1 MNWRRVLTVAVAV
14 CVVMTAMTVGG
25 VAPIEPAT
33 AQDGDVPSIPGVY
46 YGELSITDG
55 SLDGPVTIEAVAD
68 GEVQDTLRTDA
79 DGTFGGPAAED
90 DALVVQEP
98 DSGEVEFRIAGTPVT
113 IASLDGE
120 SIDGTTMPWDSG
132 TQEVMLEADAETV
145 APSLEVAVTNAPT
158 SIEAGS
164 DATID
169 VDVDNT
175 GPVDSTQ
182 DIELVDSNGT
192 VVDSESVSVPI
203 GNTTSTSL
211 TWATDDT
218 MSGSETLTV
227 RSGQDSENVTVEVEA
242 AETAPVAPPPSGGGG
257 VGGNPGAIGD
267 QPADDDTR
275 GDNTDSNGTS
285 GDNTGSV
292 ETPASLTESQPIVS
306 SEDFGLSQV
315 RFTNDSNI
323 VAITWEGTDI
333 NGSVTTTAFSQ
344 TPENVSA
351 VPGAMAT
358 VSEITVPDEISN
370 GSAIVEQRVARERV
384 EEIDADVADLQAYRY
399 TDGVWEP
406 VPTSVSEESDD
417 KIILESEVPGFSY
430 FAVSAVSEP
439 TAAFDA
445 PSEVT
450 TGENVTLDG
459 SASTDTY
466 GEITAY
472 NWTVGGESL
481 SGETATTTFEA
492 SGEVTLELTVT
503 NNVGET
509 NTTSSTVSVV
519 TAGDGTDSGTNTGN
533 GNTDTDGSET
543 DGSIP
548 GFTSGLAVL
557 ALVVS
562 LLIAQRID

>member
-1 MNWRRVLTVAVAV
+1 MSRTRIWSIVLACCLVSTAALAGGAAV
-14 CVVMTAMTVGG
+14 G
-25 VAPIEPAT
+25 PAA
-33 AQDGDVPSIPGVY
+33 AQDAPALPGVY
-46 YGELSITDG
+46 YGELSVTDG
-55 SLDGPVTIEAVAD
+55 SLDGPVVIEAVAD
-68 GEVQDTLRTDA
+68 GEVQDTIRTDP
-79 DGTFGGPAAED
+79 DGTFGGPDFDD
-90 DALVVQEP
+90 DAMEVQEP
-98 DSGEVEFRIAGTPVT
+98 DSGEVEFHIGGTPVT
-113 IASLDGE
+113 ITSLDGE

-182 DIELVDSNGT
+182 DIELVNGNGT
-192 VVDSESVSVPI
+192 VVDSDSVTVPI

-211 TWATDDT
+211 TWTTDDT
-218 MSGSETLTV
+218 MSGTETLTV
-227 RSGQDSENVTVEVEA
+227 RSEQDSENVTIEVEA

-257 VGGNPGAIGD
+257 AGGNPGAIDD
-267 QPADDDTR
+267 QPADDDTS
-275 GDNTDSNGTS
+275 GDNTDGNGTS
-285 GDNTGSV
+285 GDDTGSV

-306 SEDFGLSQV
+306 SADFGLSQV

-358 VSEITVPDEISN
+358 VSEITVPDEIAN
-370 GSAIVEQRVARERV
+370 ESAIVEQRVARERV
-384 EEIDADVADLQAYRY
+384 EAIDADVADLQAYRY
-399 TDGVWEP
+399 TDGAWEP
-406 VPTSVSEESDD
+406 VPTSVSEESDAE
-417 KIILESEVPGFSY
+417 IILESEVPGFSY

-450 TGENVTLDG
+450 AGENVTLDA
-459 SASTDTY
+459 SSSTDTY

-472 NWTVGGESL
+472 DWTVDGESL
-481 SGETATTTFEA
+481 SGETATTTFET
-492 SGEVTLELTVT
+492 SGEVTVELVVT
-503 NNVGET
+503 NDAGET
-509 NTTSSTVSVV
+509 NTTTSTISVV
-519 TAGDGTDSGTNTGN
+519 EASDGTDGDGDGSADDGN
-533 GNTDTDGSET
+533 GGTDD
-543 DGSIP
+543 SIP
-548 GFTSGLAVL
+548 GFTGGLAVL
-557 ALVVS
+557 ALLVS
-562 LLIAQRID
+562 LVIARRID

>member
-1 MNWRRVLTVAVAV
+1 MNGRRVLTVVVAV
-14 CVVMTAMTVGG
+14 CLVTTAMTVGG
-25 VAPIEPAT
+25 AAPVEPAT
-33 AQDGDVPSIPGVY
+33 AQDDDVPSIPGVY
-46 YGELSITDG
+46 YGELSVTDG
-55 SLDGPVTIEAVAD
+55 SLDGAVTIQAVAD

-113 IASLDGE
+113 ITSLENE
-120 SIDGTTMPWDSG
+120 SIGGTTMPWDSG

-192 VVDSESVSVPI
+192 VVDSESVTVPI

-211 TWATDDT
+211 TWTTDDT
-218 MSGSETLTV
+218 MSGTETLTV

-242 AETAPVAPPPSGGGG
+242 AETAPIAPPPSGGGG
-257 VGGNPGAIGD
+257 AGGNPGAIDD
-267 QPADDDTR
+267 QPAGDDTSG
-275 GDNTDSNGTS
+275 GDTDGNGTS
-285 GDNTGSV
+285 GDDTGTV
-292 ETPASLTESQPIVS
+292 ETPGSLTESQTIVT

-323 VAITWEGTDI
+323 VAITWEGTDV
-333 NGSVTTTAFSQ
+333 NGSVTTTAFNRA
-344 TPENVSA
+344 PENVSA

-358 VSEITVPDEISN
+358 VSEVTVPNEIAN
-370 GSAIVEQRVARERV
+370 ESAIVEQRVARERV
-384 EEIDADVADLQAYRY
+384 QDIDANVADLQAYRY
-399 TDGVWEP
+399 TDGTWEP
-406 VPTSVSEESDD
+406 VPTTVSEESDD
-417 KIILESEVPGFSY
+417 GIILESEVPGFSY

-450 TGENVTLDG
+450 TGENVTLDA
-459 SASTDTY
+459 STSTDTY
-466 GEITAY
+466 GDITAY
-472 NWTVGGESL
+472 DWTVDGESL
-481 SGETATTTFEA
+481 SGETATTTFETT
-492 SGEVTLELTVT
+492 GEVTVELVVT
-503 NNVGET
+503 NDAGET
-509 NTTSSTVSVV
+509 NTTTSTISVV
-519 TAGDGTDSGTNTGN
+519 EASDGTDADADGDAG
-533 GNTDTDGSET
+533 GGGKTDDST
-543 DGSIP
+543 P
-548 GFTSGLAVL
+548 GFTGGLAVL
-557 ALVVS
+557 ALLVS
-562 LLIAQRID
+562 LVIARRTD